1 MRARLLSREV
11 LMRSMWSLGILLALM
26 GCVSAGGSPG
36 YGIYTYSDVL
46 RPHGRVRG
54 EAAEQAATRVCD
66 AGISDRIGTP
76 KFDACMRGRGWR
88 LANFQPAPQQYS
100 PSPSYDAGSSA
111 ASSSGPD
118 PSQAANDAMAASQA
132 NIAAQ
137 QQNDAANAATQQTE
151 YNFNIMYNPQQN

>member
-1 MRARLLSREV
+1 MRWI
-11 LMRSMWSLGILLALM
+11 WSSGFLLALT
-26 GCVSAGGSPG
+26 GCVSAGGGAPG
-36 YGIYTYSDVL
+36 IGTYTYDDIL
-46 RPHGRVRG
+46 RPHGQARG

-88 LANFQPAPQQYS
+88 LADFQPAPQNYS
-100 PSPSYDAGSSA
+100 PSPSYDVGSSA

-132 NIAAQ
+132 NIDAQ

>member
-1 MRARLLSREV
+1 MRSLWSFAILLS
-11 LMRSMWSLGILLALM
+11 LT
-26 GCVSAGGSPG
+26 GCVSAGGGSPRAGSPG
-36 YGIYTYSDVL
+36 YGTYAYSDVL
-46 RPHGRVRG
+46 RPHGRTRG
-54 EAAEQAATRVCD
+54 EAAEQAATRACD
-66 AGISDRIGTP
+66 AGIPDRIGTL

-88 LANFQPAPQQYS
+88 LASFQPAPRQYS

-111 ASSSGPD
+111 ASASGPD
-118 PSQAANDAMAASQA
+118 PNQAANDALAASQA

>member
-1 MRARLLSREV
+1 MRWI
-11 LMRSMWSLGILLALM
+11 WSFGFLLALT
-26 GCVSAGGSPG
+26 GCVSAGRDAPG
-36 YGIYTYSDVL
+36 IGTYTYDDIL
-46 RPHGRVRG
+46 RPHGQARG

-118 PSQAANDAMAASQA
+118 PSQAANDAANAATQA

>member
-1 MRARLLSREV
+1 MRWI
-11 LMRSMWSLGILLALM
+11 WSFGFLLALT
-26 GCVSAGGSPG
+26 GCVSAGGGAPG
-36 YGIYTYSDVL
+36 IGTYTYDDIL
-46 RPHGRVRG
+46 RPHGHARG

-66 AGISDRIGTP
+66 AGISDRISTP
-76 KFDACMRGRGWR
+76 KFVACMRGRGWR
-88 LANFQPAPQQYS
+88 LANFQPASPQY
-100 PSPSYDAGSSA
+100 SPSYDAGSSA